1 MPKTASGELVIKMDQ
16 AKNHKLAIIFDF
28 GNVLV
33 DWDPRYLYRKLLDGD
48 QAIEMF
54 LDEID
59 FFAWN
64 LEHDAGRP
72 FDESIAEM
80 CARFPQYCDLI
91 RAYDLRYE
99 ESISGP
105 IWPTVDVLRTLKDA
119 GYPLYGL
126 SNWPADKYELVRP
139 KYEFFSW
146 FNDIVVSGKVRIA
159 KPDPRIFEIL
169 LERIGRPAQECIF
182 IDDSPKNIAAA
193 QQLGFQTILF
203 RSAGQLKQDLSLFID
218 QEVFAG

>member
-1 MPKTASGELVIKMDQ
+1 MDMQ
-16 AKNHKLAIIFDF
+16 EQKNHKLAIVFDF

-48 QAIEMF
+48 QAIEQF
-54 LDEID
+54 LGEVD
-59 FFAWN
+59 FFEWN

-91 RAYDLRYE
+91 RAYDQRYE

-105 IWPTVDVLRTLKDA
+105 IWPTVEVLRLLKDA
-119 GYPLYGL
+119 GYPLYAL
-126 SNWPADKYELVRP
+126 SNWPSDKFDLVRP

-146 FNDIVVSGKVRIA
+146 FDDIVISGKVRIA
-159 KPDPRIFEIL
+159 KPDPRIFELL
-169 LERIGRPAQECIF
+169 LERIGRPAGECLF
-182 IDDSPKNIAAA
+182 IDDSPRNIAVAER
-193 QQLGFQTILF
+193 LGFQTI
-203 RSAGQLKQDLSLFID
+203 RYDSTGQLKTDLAKYLSPDTTL
-218 QEVFAG
+218 QN

>member
-1 MPKTASGELVIKMDQ
+1 MDMQ
-16 AKNHKLAIIFDF
+16 EQKNHKLAIVFDF

-48 QAIEMF
+48 QAIEQF
-54 LDEID
+54 LGEVD
-59 FFAWN
+59 FFEWN

-105 IWPTVDVLRTLKDA
+105 IWPTVEVLRLLKDS
-119 GYPLYGL
+119 GYPLYAL
-126 SNWPADKYELVRP
+126 SNWPSDKFDLVRP

-146 FNDIVVSGKVRIA
+146 FDDIVISGKVCIA
-159 KPDPRIFEIL
+159 KPDPRIFELL
-169 LERIGRPAQECIF
+169 LERIGRPASECLF
-182 IDDSPKNIAAA
+182 IDDSPRNIAVAE
-193 QQLGFQTILF
+193 QLGFQTI
-203 RSAGQLKQDLSLFID
+203 RYDSTGQLKQELAKILSSDISL
-218 QEVFAG
+218 QN

>member
-1 MPKTASGELVIKMDQ
+1 MDMQ
-16 AKNHKLAIIFDF
+16 VEKNHKLAIVFDF

-48 QAIEMF
+48 QAIEQF
-54 LDEID
+54 LGEVD
-59 FFAWN
+59 FFEWN

-91 RAYDLRYE
+91 RAYDQRYE

-105 IWPTVDVLRTLKDA
+105 IWPTVEVLRLLKDA
-119 GYPLYGL
+119 GYPLYAL
-126 SNWPADKYELVRP
+126 SNWPSDKFDLVRP

-146 FNDIVVSGKVRIA
+146 FDDIVISGKVRIA
-159 KPDPRIFEIL
+159 KPDPRIFELL
-169 LERIGRPAQECIF
+169 LERIGRPAGECLF
-182 IDDSPKNIAAA
+182 IDDSPRNIAVAER
-193 QQLGFQTILF
+193 LGFQTI
-203 RSAGQLKQDLSLFID
+203 RYDSTGQLKTDLAKYLSPDTTL
-218 QEVFAG
+218 QN

>member
-1 MPKTASGELVIKMDQ
+1 MKMQ
-16 AKNHKLAIIFDF
+16 QENNQKPAIIFDF

-48 QAIEMF
+48 QAIEQF
-54 LDEID
+54 LGEVD
-59 FFAWN
+59 FFEWN

-105 IWPTVDVLRTLKDA
+105 IWPTVKVLRRLKAA

-126 SNWPADKYELVRP
+126 SNWPADKFDLVRP

-146 FNDIVVSGKVRIA
+146 FDDIVVSGKVRIA
-159 KPDPRIFEIL
+159 KPDPRIFELL
-169 LERIGRPAQECIF
+169 LERIGRPAHECLF
-182 IDDSPKNIAAA
+182 IDDSPKNILVA
-193 QQLGFQTILF
+193 QQLGFQTI
-203 RSAGQLKQDLSLFID
+203 RYISTEQLKQELEKFLTPDFFLQD
-218 QEVFAG
+218 

>member
-1 MPKTASGELVIKMDQ
+1 MEQKE
-16 AKNHKLAIIFDF
+16 NHKLAIIFDF

-48 QAIEMF
+48 QAIEKF
-54 LDEID
+54 LGEVD

-64 LEHDAGRP
+64 LQHDAGRP
-72 FDESIAEM
+72 FDESIADM
-80 CARFPQYCDLI
+80 CIRFPQYCDLI

-105 IWPTVDVLRTLKDA
+105 IWPTVEILRNLKDA
-119 GYPLYGL
+119 GFPLYGL
-126 SNWPADKYELVRP
+126 SNWPADKYDLVRP

-146 FNDIVVSGKVRIA
+146 FDDIVVSGKVRIA
-159 KPDPRIFEIL
+159 KPDPRIFEL
-169 LERIGRPAQECIF
+169 LLGRIGRPAQECLF

-193 QQLGFQTILF
+193 QRLGFQTILF
-203 RSAGQLKQDLSLFID
+203 RSAGQLKQELSAFVGQGI
-218 QEVFAG
+218 FAR

>member
-1 MPKTASGELVIKMDQ
+1 
-16 AKNHKLAIIFDF
+16 
-28 GNVLV
+28 
-33 DWDPRYLYRKLLDGD
+33 LLDGE
-48 QAIEMF
+48 QAIDQF
-54 LDEID
+54 LGEVD

-64 LEHDAGRP
+64 LQHDAGRP

-105 IWPTVDVLRTLKDA
+105 IWPTVKVLRALKDA

-146 FNDIVVSGKVRIA
+146 FDDIVVSGKVRIA
-159 KPDPRIFEIL
+159 KPDPRIFELL
-169 LERIGRPAQECIF
+169 LERIGRPPRECIF
-182 IDDSPKNIAAA
+182 IDDSPRNIAAA
-193 QQLGFQTILF
+193 QRLGFQTILF
-203 RSAGQLKQDLSLFID
+203 HSAGQLKQELTPLIGQD
-218 QEVFAG
+218 VFAA